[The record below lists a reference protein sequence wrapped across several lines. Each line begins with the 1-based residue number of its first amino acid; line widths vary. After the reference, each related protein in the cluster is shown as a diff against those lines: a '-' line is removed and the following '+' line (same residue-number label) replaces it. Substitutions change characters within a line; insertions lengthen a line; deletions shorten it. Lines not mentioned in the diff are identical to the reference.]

1 MAHARSSHISFGDSS
16 QSVQVGVNHGPIH
29 MTTGATMSYHATGP
43 QLTRSPAARST
54 TPDEPSSNVPFRR
67 DPDFVARA
75 EVTAQITAAL
85 AAPAARLALV
95 GLGGV
100 GYGWIT
106 SSAM

>member
-1 MAHARSSHISFGDSS
+1 MIMAHAGSSHISFGDSS

-29 MTTGATMSYHATGP
+29 MTTGKTIACHATTGP
-43 QLTRSPAARST
+43 QLTRGPAARSK

-85 AAPAARLALV
+85 AEPAARLALV

-100 GYGWIT
+100 G
-106 SSAM
+106 